1 MLLFGAGFS
10 IANIPRMNALLS
22 SAPPALAGTASAT
35 NNAVVQLGNAM
46 GIAVTVALVTTFGRN
61 YYLGELKKAGLDE
74 HKIAQVSD
82 LLKQV
87 LSSDAPSIAAQF
99 AIPVEKLEGLV
110 GNYQA
115 AFTTGVTQ
123 MFLVPAIALLLAAIL
138 IWFTFSSPKN

>member
-1 MLLFGAGFS
+1 M
-10 IANIPRMNALLS
+10 
-22 SAPPALAGTASAT
+22 
-35 NNAVVQLGNAM
+35 
-46 GIAVTVALVTTFGRN
+46 
-61 YYLGELKKAGLDE
+61 GELKQAGLDDQ
-74 HKIAQVSD
+74 KITQVSD

-138 IWFTFSSPKN
+138 IWFTFSSPKD